1 MYVIN
6 QAGTDSIAVIVFG
19 YDLFSMQYSAFQTCA
34 VKEAILGD
42 LNVFFVVVSSSF
54 LVCQNA
60 QLFLD
65 HFNCTC
71 DLVIILLQC
80 YEMLKTCFLCSH
92 RYTLLLAFAQT
103 NKFSQLRPSA
113 SSPHE

>member
-54 LVCQNA
+54 FWFVRMHSFFWTSG
-60 QLFLD
+60 QL
-65 HFNCTC
+65 
-71 DLVIILLQC
+71 
-80 YEMLKTCFLCSH
+80 
-92 RYTLLLAFAQT
+92 
-103 NKFSQLRPSA
+103 QLYM
-113 SSPHE
+113 